1 METIEG
7 ITMFNIKK
15 FVAAMVLVAGLS
27 FSVMAESSDA
37 PSDVT
42 SVQAE
47 IVSTDQTGS
56 ENFQL
61 DDLVETVQPGDT
73 VTAGWVSEEALSPDD
88 MEAFLTLA
96 HGKRRPSK
104 YPLCPNCTIIE
115 CGPSGFCSGHCRRNK
130 QLRICRSRR

>member
-1 METIEG
+1 
-7 ITMFNIKK
+7 MFNIKK

-61 DDLVETVQPGDT
+61 DDQIETLQPGDSFIPD
-73 VTAGWVSEEALSPDD
+73 WVSEEALSPDD
-88 MEAFLTLA
+88 MEAYLTLA
-96 HGKRRPSK
+96 ALNLNRLPRCPACSVRRCKGLS
-104 YPLCPNCTIIE
+104 CT
-115 CGPSGFCSGHCRRNK
+115 GFCKSRGKAFRCRAAG
-130 QLRICRSRR
+130 SS

>member
-96 HGKRRPSK
+96 HGNRKASE
-104 YPLCPNCTIIE
+104 YPVCPRCTIIS
-115 CGPSGFCSGHCRRNK
+115 CKSGRCTGHCKSQRR
-130 QLRICRSRR
+130 LFTCRR

>member
-73 VTAGWVSEEALSPDD
+73 VAAGWVSEEALSPDD
-88 MEAFLTLA
+88 MEAYLTLA
-96 HGKRRPSK
+96 HGSRNPSRYSVCPRCTIVNCKNGKCTGHCKRRRQ
-104 YPLCPNCTIIE
+104 LHG
-115 CGPSGFCSGHCRRNK
+115 CGR
-130 QLRICRSRR
+130 